1 MKHLFVIFLFL
12 ILQSCSESKISLNA
26 DEIAQDSLILDSHI
40 DVPYR
45 LWSQHLEGLEID
57 DISGPTNGDF
67 DFIRARKG
75 GLNVPFF
82 SIYLPASTEEDG
94 TSHKMANDLIDMVE
108 DIVTLYPEKFLLIKS
123 VDDLS
128 SLTNKNIVGIALG
141 MENGAPI
148 QGDLSRVEYYYD
160 RGIRYITLT
169 HSKTNHISD
178 SSYDENI
185 QWHGLSEFGKTLIE
199 EMNKVGLMIDIS
211 HVNDEA
217 FYQAIELSQVPVIAS
232 HSSLRHFTPGFERN
246 VDDVMLNKLAEKGGV
261 LQINFGS
268 SFISQRP
275 RDYMDLMNNFL
286 ELKFGQSREGIS
298 EEVINEARKE
308 FFSKNKYPYATLD
321 EVLDHFD
328 RVVNLVGVDHVGIG
342 SDYDGVGDTLPIGL
356 KDVSSYPSLI
366 EGFLERGY
374 SREDIDKILGGNLIR
389 VWKEVEEYANR
400 N

>member
-108 DIVTLYPEKFLLIKS
+108 DIVTLYPEKFFLIKS

-128 SLTNKNIVGIALG
+128 SLKNKNIVGIALG

-199 EMNKVGLMIDIS
+199 EMNRVGLMIDIS

-246 VDDVMLNKLAEKGGV
+246 VDDAMLNKLAEKGGV

-268 SFISQRP
+268 NFISQRP

-328 RVVNLVGVDHVGIG
+328 RVVYLVGVDHVGIG
-342 SDYDGVGDTLPIGL
+342 SDYDGVGYTLPIGL